1 MPTKAA
7 ALKYNADENIA
18 PVLLAKGF
26 GAVGDYI
33 VQLAKKSSVPV
44 YKNDKLVE
52 SLFRLKENEE
62 IPGELFS
69 IVAEIFA
76 FVYSLKY
83 GN

>member
-1 MPTKAA
+1 MTTKAVA
-7 ALKYNADENIA
+7 MKYNSEENNA
-18 PVLLAKGF
+18 PFILAKGF

-44 YKNDKLVE
+44 YQNDKLVE
-52 SLFRLKENEE
+52 ALFRLKENDE
-62 IPGELFS
+62 IPADLYT